1 MLPATR
7 RLRSGLV
14 DPTRLKC
21 VSSACTGTGRSS
33 GRMATSS
40 TSRVHANDG
49 DGHSR
54 VRPAAVRLKFS
65 SSRVGVGSSPAAGEA
80 AVCGAVWRLCGA

>member
-7 RLRSGLV
+7 RLRYESLIQLGSSA
-14 DPTRLKC
+14 

-40 TSRVHANDG
+40 TGRVHANDG

-65 SSRVGVGSSPAAGEA
+65 SSRVGVG
-80 AVCGAVWRLCGA
+80 